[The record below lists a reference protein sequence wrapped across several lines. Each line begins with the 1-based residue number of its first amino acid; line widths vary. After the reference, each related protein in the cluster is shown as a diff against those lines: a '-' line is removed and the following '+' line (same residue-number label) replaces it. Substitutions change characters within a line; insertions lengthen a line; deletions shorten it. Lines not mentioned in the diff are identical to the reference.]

1 MNEKNEKNEKN
12 FLTYKEFMEK
22 VGNKRA
28 KAIGMTDIS
37 MMKFDKIYQNKLTG
51 NYKARVCLRRKYHKN
66 YSFRDEHA
74 VMDNACIIHWGQWLN
89 IGIMTKL
96 FPNLLN
102 AYFFVTY
109 VNSHFREPCF
119 IDHPLDF
126 EIQALILREGKK
138 KHEFSFLNQ
147 IKSYVIYR
155 VNFTVMKEEPEVMKY
170 YYEKHFKK
178 IKED

>member
-1 MNEKNEKNEKN
+1 MNDKV

-22 VGNKRA
+22 VGDKRA
-28 KAIGMTDIS
+28 KAVGMTDIS
-37 MMKFDKIYQNKLTG
+37 MMKFDKIYQNQASG
-51 NYKARVCLRRKYHKN
+51 NYEVSVMLRREYRKN
-66 YSFRDEHA
+66 YSFRERHT

-89 IGIMTKL
+89 IGITTKL
-96 FPNLLN
+96 FPNLLD

-119 IDHPLDF
+119 VDYPLDF
-126 EIQALILREGKK
+126 EIQALVLREGKE

-147 IKSYVIYR
+147 IKNQVIYR

-170 YYEKHFKK
+170 YHKKHSKN
-178 IKED
+178 IREV